1 VQRSFLILVVER
13 RDLTDHI
20 KQYSNC
26 NSLYYIVYS
35 FGQRMQIKIF
45 RTDTYQAFPEFT
57 LLLDCSQMQFLF
69 VRLLPRIWNSQYF
82 QSIYYLCLYCDSV
95 LHSVQ
100 KTWTHFIFLTLTSWL
115 TSILL
120 KLLCFFSFCVV
131 HILSLIN

>member
-1 VQRSFLILVVER
+1 MQRSFLILVVVR

-26 NSLYYIVYS
+26 NSVYFIVYS

-57 LLLDCSQMQFLF
+57 LLLDSSQMQFLF
-69 VRLLPRIWNSQYF
+69 VRLLLRIWTSQYF
-82 QSIYYLCLYCDSV
+82 RSIYYLCLYCDSV

-100 KTWTHFIFLTLTSWL
+100 KTWTHFIFLTLPSWL
-115 TSILL
+115 ASILL
-120 KLLCFFSFCVV
+120 NLLCFFCSIYIFTNK
-131 HILSLIN
+131 LT